1 MKSFNAV
8 KKQVCDE
15 FGISVR
21 AFNSPSRVRVLA
33 AARRLA
39 WWRAY
44 NTMNVSLSQLG
55 TMSGNRHLT
64 TVWQGIKVQECIFRN
79 EIFAAGIKKA
89 QRAQKFYQRKKA
101 KGLI

>member
-8 KKQVCDE
+8 KKQVCNE

-21 AFNSPSRVRVLA
+21 AFNSPSRVRVLS

-44 NTMNVSLSQLG
+44 NTMNITLFQLG
-55 TMSGNRHLT
+55 AMSGSRHHT
-64 TVWQGIKVQECIFRN
+64 TVWQGIKVQECIFKN
-79 EIFAAGIKKA
+79 EVFNAGMKKA
-89 QRAQKFYQRKKA
+89 QRAQKVYQTKKA